1 MNNTTSQTRLWYSS
15 TNMIFWGI
23 LTLTI
28 FGWVAAI
35 LEFVF
40 GIYSIFFHFV
50 DSFLST
56 LRQFGHS
63 NNELSE
69 IYTIYDNISV
79 TMRIFE
85 IFTIIG
91 WVLYVVG
98 LSQFKKAQIS
108 ERGFRYTSS
117 LNTACWLGISSICC
131 YFIGGFVGA
140 FGILF
145 NFTGW
150 ILTLVSFFIFR
161 SAFNNLS
168 FEKSWNQKAQSGAGT
183 LCSSY
188 TLAIILMFLPIIST
202 IIILSI
208 IAGAVDNIV
217 LFFKEFNIAGIEAL
231 YQHFAGI
238 LVVIILFIII
248 SVILW
253 ILKTVFLF
261 SGWNK
266 IKNGGL
272 NRKAAVSNQNKYA
285 AETSESEGDLIAF
298 EGETDNHISEE
309 YEDDSTDDEDEDSN
323 RGWIIGGCIAGA
335 IILLIILLR
344 FCSGGQSQQNNDIN
358 NDSAAM
364 AGMLFPTA
372 EEESTEQETTDE
384 EMENSYDDTT
394 EPDTEP
400 DGNEYTT
407 HYRGTINNKYEIEM
421 TLRTDGGAYYCGEYF
436 YTSRKTPIGLSGQL
450 NEYTDNLVLDEYNG
464 TDKTGTFEGTLSEYR
479 YSGTWT
485 SADGETTYPFSLTIK

>member
-15 TNMIFWGI
+15 TNMIFGGI

-28 FGWVAAI
+28 FGWIAAI
-35 LEFVF
+35 LDVF
-40 GIYSIFFHFV
+40 GM
-50 DSFLST
+50 LS
-56 LRQFGHS
+56 LFKNLAESLFYMIRPFAKF
-63 NNELSE
+63 EDEAPE
-69 IYTIYDNISV
+69 IYTKYNNIAA

-150 ILTLVSFFIFR
+150 ILSLISLFIFR
-161 SAFNNLS
+161 SAFNKLS
-168 FEKSWNQKAQSGAGT
+168 CEKSWNQKAQNGAST

-188 TLAIILMFLPIIST
+188 TLAIILMVLPIICT
-202 IIILSI
+202 IIMLSI
-208 IAGAVDNIV
+208 IAGAIDNIV
-217 LFFKEFNIAGIEAL
+217 LSFKEFNIAGIEAL
-231 YQHFAGI
+231 KQYLAGI
-238 LVVIILFIII
+238 LVLITLFSII
-248 SVILW
+248 SIILW

-298 EGETDNHISEE
+298 ESETDNYISEE

-323 RGWIIGGCIAGA
+323 RGCIIGGCIAGA

-364 AGMLFPTA
+364 AGMLLPTA
-372 EEESTEQETTDE
+372 EEEATEQETTDE
-384 EMENSYDDTT
+384 EMEESLVDTT

-400 DGNEYTT
+400 DGNEY
-407 HYRGTINNKYEIEM
+407 
-421 TLRTDGGAYYCGEYF
+421 
-436 YTSRKTPIGLSGQL
+436 S
-450 NEYTDNLVLDEYNG
+450 
-464 TDKTGTFEGTLSEYR
+464 
-479 YSGTWT
+479 YS
-485 SADGETTYPFSLTIK
+485 Y